1 MLTHEELLRKATG
14 VLTVLSDTVDFGG
27 AGQAPLSVEQVTQFI
42 ELMQAEQIML
52 REARTVTS
60 SASKWQESIIDF
72 GVRIARPGTEST
84 RLTAGNRVIPTTGLV
99 EISTV
104 LIRGEVPVSDETFE
118 DNVAAAALAG
128 TLERMIADQFGF
140 DIEDLM
146 VNGDTGSGDSYLALI
161 DGWLKQA
168 KDETGNNSFDASSY
182 SQDYQ
187 EIFKQLLI
195 RFPKRFLRNIKG
207 AGRYFVPV
215 TLEQKYR
222 DLLATRGTALGD
234 FMLTQGGDL
243 AYQGVKILGAPSIDA
258 GIVAATPDT
267 TSILLSYPKNLY
279 AGYHRVMRFETYRD
293 PREGVTSFVITARV
307 DAEVAVV
314 KATSL
319 AHTVNIEP

>member
-1 MLTHEELLRKATG
+1 MIPTEELLRKA
-14 VLTVLSDTVDFGG
+14 VLTVISDTPDFGG
-27 AGQAPLSVEQVTQFI
+27 AAQAPLSIEQVTQFI
-42 ELMQAEQIML
+42 ELMQAEQVML
-52 REARTVTS
+52 KEARTVTS

-84 RLTAGNRVIPTTGLV
+84 RLSSGDRVIPSTGLV

-118 DNVAAAALAG
+118 DNVARAGLAN

-140 DIEDLM
+140 DIEDLF
-146 VNGDTGSGDSYLALI
+146 VNGDTASADTYLAQI

-168 KDETGNNSFDASSY
+168 KNDTGNNAFDASSY
-182 SQDYQ
+182 AQDYQ

-195 RFPKRFLRNIKG
+195 RMPKRFLRGLK
-207 AGRYFVPV
+207 ASGRYYVPV

-243 AYQGVKILGAPSIDA
+243 AYQGILIKGAPSFDS
-258 GIVAATPDT
+258 GIVAGTPDT
-267 TSILLSYPKNLY
+267 CSVLLTWPQNLY
-279 AGYHRVMRFETYRD
+279 AGYHRAMKFETYRD

-314 KATSL
+314 KATTL
-319 AHTVNIEP
+319 AYSVNVEP